1 MDNSK
6 KMIDEVKAIISKI
19 TRIDK
24 SMIMENSSLREDL
37 WIDSLQA
44 IQIVVSIEEE
54 FNIKIS
60 EVEIFNVDTVM
71 EVVEL
76 VEEYKGGKNDV

>member
-1 MDNSK
+1 
-6 KMIDEVKAIISKI
+6 MIDEVKAIISKI